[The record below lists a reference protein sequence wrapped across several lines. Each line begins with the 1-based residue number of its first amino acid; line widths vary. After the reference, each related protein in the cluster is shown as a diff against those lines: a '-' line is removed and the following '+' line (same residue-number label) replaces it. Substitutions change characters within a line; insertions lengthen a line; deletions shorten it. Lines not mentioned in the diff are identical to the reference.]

1 MNHWK
6 MSPPGGGGGG
16 LSRGFTVLT
25 IGALEHPWPTHRR
38 FLFFFWKSTN
48 TRAKLENEGG
58 MRERK
63 RKTIFSFHLPQPP
76 IWKWE
81 TLACVAGDL
90 FGEREKQ
97 GVKRARTRRW
107 SLPSPH
113 SPPFFFLPSAINA
126 CKALF
131 NLTCYHPSGQGT
143 SPALRTRWWVIFG
156 AVLSQQLGLG
166 NSEKTLTRGWHKGG
180 GPQDCLFSRKNARIR
195 RKVVGQE

>member
-6 MSPPGGGGGG
+6 MSPPGRG

-25 IGALEHPWPTHRR
+25 IGALEHPWPAHRR
-38 FLFFFWKSTN
+38 FLFFFFKIDEHASEAW
-48 TRAKLENEGG
+48 
-58 MRERK
+58 ERGRNA
-63 RKTIFSFHLPQPP
+63 RKKKNYFF
-76 IWKWE
+76 
-81 TLACVAGDL
+81 
-90 FGEREKQ
+90 F
-97 GVKRARTRRW
+97 
-107 SLPSPH
+107 
-113 SPPFFFLPSAINA
+113 SPPPTPNLKMGNASLRCWRFVWREGKTRSEMRANSAVVVAFASFSPLFFLPSAINA

-156 AVLSQQLGLG
+156 TVLSQQLGLG